1 MTAGPA
7 GDSAER
13 RQLTVLFCDLVGSTA
28 LSERMDPEDL
38 RIILREYQQR
48 CAGVLRRFRGH
59 IAQYLGDGLMVYFG
73 YPSADEA
80 APRRAVEAG
89 LGVVEA
95 MAATKGDP
103 RLPWELGVRVGIH
116 TGPVVVGDMGD
127 VARPERL
134 AVGATPNVAARV
146 QGEAEPN
153 SVLLSHATYALVA
166 EYFDCQ
172 SIGARPLRGVSRPI
186 TLHRVVGRGAVSSRV
201 EASERRGFSP
211 FAGRD
216 AELAL
221 LFDRWTRSRAGTSHA
236 VLVVGEAGVGK
247 SRLTVE
253 LIREARGCELVHL
266 TASEYAEA
274 EPFYPIVDFLERWV
288 GLPPGEPQDRRRDA
302 LAARLEEIGEPATLP
317 ELETLF
323 AIDAPSVSPGLP
335 SPKRHA
341 NLIQSVVRLFAAMA
355 RVKPLLVVLED
366 LHWADTSTQQFLEA
380 WLVRRGEVQALTVA
394 TARVGSQLAWAEA
407 AGFEVLPLGALPRD
421 QARKVALHV
430 AGRLGAAPPADLL
443 ERVLDRADGIPL
455 FVEELTR
462 SIAEL
467 ELELVPSPLSLV
479 PATKSDPVPASLQ
492 DSLMARLDRLGS
504 AKAIAQLAAV
514 AGREVPLAW
523 LDKLSPVGADT
534 LRAEL
539 GKLAASGLLHEQG
552 GAEPTYV
559 FAHALMHEAAY
570 QSLLK
575 GAREELHQR
584 VAEMLSDHHGDLVKS
599 QPLLLAHHYLAAGT
613 ANQAVRYLTEAG
625 QRMLTRSALAGA
637 IDVFRRALDV
647 LPNIRASEARDALE
661 IDLLS
666 SLGLAY
672 ISSRG
677 YSSAEVEEVYSRAR
691 QLCER
696 SGDVPLRVLYGVW
709 AVHLVRADIRGIS
722 RLAVQFERIVATS
735 SDADALLVAH
745 ACLGVRALF
754 RTNFTEARL
763 HCQAAW
769 DLVDLASPKAQHE
782 RLLGL
787 HAFPDILSGPVWL
800 SFVEAWTGNEPEAR
814 RLVEGANMVADRIG
828 DPQLVCQVASF
839 SAHLFC
845 MVHRFDE
852 ASRYTARAL
861 TLSVEHELFFWR
873 AIALC
878 GQGRQILQDG
888 KADDAAS
895 TIQTGLSMLEAAGSA
910 INRPAFSCFLLEAYL
925 QAQRY
930 AEGLGA
936 ADATLVLCRET
947 TAVVEP
953 EILRLKGE
961 LLVGAGF
968 GDEAIDCFRAA
979 LAGSRMQG
987 NLRWE
992 IRAAVSLAR
1001 LLAQRNKTA
1010 EARDVL
1016 ATSCRGWPA
1025 AAAAADEDGKRAF
1038 AALAALPGE

>member
-7 GDSAER
+7 SDSAER

-28 LSERMDPEDL
+28 LSEQMDPEDL

-48 CAGVLRRFRGH
+48 CATVLRRFRGH
-59 IAQYLGDGLMVYFG
+59 VAQYLGDGLMVYFG

-95 MAATKGDP
+95 MTATKGDP

-216 AELAL
+216 DELAL
-221 LFDRWTRSRAGTSHA
+221 LFDRWTRSRAGTGHA

-288 GLPPGEPQDRRRDA
+288 GLAPGEPHDRRRDA

-323 AIDAPSVSPGLP
+323 AFDAPSASPGLP

-355 RVKPLLVVLED
+355 RMKPLLVVLED
-366 LHWADTSTQQFLEA
+366 LHWSDTSTQQFLEA
-380 WLVRRGEVQALTVA
+380 WLLRRGQVQALTVA

-407 AGFEVLPLGALPRD
+407 AGFEVLPLGALPRE

-467 ELELVPSPLSLV
+467 ELGPSPLSLV
-479 PATKSDPVPASLQ
+479 PTAKSDPVPASLQ

-584 VAEMLSDHHGDLVKS
+584 VAEMLSDHHGDLVRS

-613 ANQAVRYLTEAG
+613 TNQAVRYLTEAG

-647 LPNIRASEARDALE
+647 VPSIRSSEARDALE

-722 RLAVQFERIVATS
+722 RLAAQFERIVVTS

-745 ACLGVRALF
+745 ACLGVRAFF
-754 RTNFTEARL
+754 RTNLAEARL

-769 DLVDLASPKAQHE
+769 NLVDLASPRAQHE

-787 HAFPDILSGPVWL
+787 HAFPDILSGALWL
-800 SFVEAWTGNEPEAR
+800 SLVEARLGNESEAR
-814 RLVEGANMVADRIG
+814 RLVEAANLVAERIG
-828 DPQLVCQVASF
+828 DPQLVCQAASY

-845 MVHRFDE
+845 MLHRFE
-852 ASRYTARAL
+852 EVASFTEKAL
-861 TLSVEHELFFWR
+861 TLSVEHEFFFWHAVASCAR
-873 AIALC
+873 GWL
-878 GQGRQILQDG
+878 LLHDG
-888 KADDAAS
+888 KLDEAVD
-895 TIQTGLSMLEAAGSA
+895 QLQRGLSTLEAVGSV
-910 INRPAFSCFLLEAYL
+910 INRPAFSCFLVEAHL
-925 QAQRY
+925 QAQKY
-930 AEGLGA
+930 AEGLRV
-936 ADATLVLCRET
+936 ADATLALCRET
-947 TAVVEP
+947 TAEVEP
-953 EILRLKGE
+953 ELLRLKGE
-961 LLVGAGF
+961 LLVGSGC
-968 GDEAIDCFRAA
+968 GDQAVDYFRAA

-987 NLRWE
+987 NLRFE
-992 IRAAVSLAR
+992 IRAAVSLSR
-1001 LLAQRNKTA
+1001 FLAQRNKTA

-1016 ATSCRGWPA
+1016 ATSCRNWPA
-1025 AAAAADEDGKRAF
+1025 AGVDADEDGKRAF
-1038 AALAALPGE
+1038 AALAALSGE